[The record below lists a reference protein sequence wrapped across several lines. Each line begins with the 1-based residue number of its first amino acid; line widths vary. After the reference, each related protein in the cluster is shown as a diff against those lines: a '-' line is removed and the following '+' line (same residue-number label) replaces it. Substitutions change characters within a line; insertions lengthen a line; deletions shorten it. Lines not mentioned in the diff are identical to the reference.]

1 MRRANVITEGAILLA
16 LFLILMLLALYIPF
30 LGAILLFV
38 LPLPFMMFTMRHGLS
53 LSIFILIAGS
63 LLSIF
68 FGAVTNL
75 LIAFMF
81 GLSGLVMGLFYRRKQ
96 VIGAIIGGSIAY
108 TVGFII
114 FYIGSIYLL
123 EIDIVKDFF
132 QLLKDS
138 MEQSKA
144 MVSEIN
150 PNLDV
155 EKQFK
160 AFEEALALII
170 TLLPSCFVMG
180 GIIFALITHHISMPI
195 LKRLKFEMPIFYFKD
210 IKFPTSVI
218 WYFLLVSILMMIPG
232 NQEGFYYTAIVNLYY
247 ILMFLLIIQGYSFL
261 FYYANKKGLSKGIPV
276 IILIV
281 SFLIPIFLYLVRI
294 LGIID
299 LCFPL
304 RDKITKK

>member
-38 LPLPFMMFTMRHGLS
+38 LPLPFMMFTIRHGLS

-68 FGAVTNL
+68 FGAVTNI

-114 FYIGSIYLL
+114 VYVGSIYLL

-160 AFEEALALII
+160 AFEEA
-170 TLLPSCFVMG
+170 
-180 GIIFALITHHISMPI
+180 
-195 LKRLKFEMPIFYFKD
+195 
-210 IKFPTSVI
+210 
-218 WYFLLVSILMMIPG
+218 
-232 NQEGFYYTAIVNLYY
+232 
-247 ILMFLLIIQGYSFL
+247 
-261 FYYANKKGLSKGIPV
+261 
-276 IILIV
+276 
-281 SFLIPIFLYLVRI
+281 
-294 LGIID
+294 
-299 LCFPL
+299 
-304 RDKITKK
+304 